1 MQEEQFIINQE
12 ENGMRIDVFLSKKM
26 DNVSRSYIQKLI
38 KEKEISVNGMAV
50 KANYKVSAND
60 IVQLTIPD
68 LSEPDILPE
77 NIPLDILYEDADI
90 LIVNKP
96 KGMVVHPSPSHYTGT
111 LVNAL
116 MYYCKDDLS
125 GINGVMRPGIV
136 HRIDTF
142 WGDLDRDQSY
152 AGA

>member
-96 KGMVVHPSPSHYTGT
+96 R
-111 LVNAL
+111 
-116 MYYCKDDLS
+116 
-125 GINGVMRPGIV
+125 NGRTPFSKPLYRHIGKCANV
-136 HRIDTF
+136 
-142 WGDLDRDQSY
+142 LL
-152 AGA
+152 